1 MSFLARKHLL
11 FNNFQSLVYI
21 NRELLIHS
29 LLRFIE
35 IWKDVTR
42 LIIRGQIN
50 NGYIIN
56 ITKILSS
63 VLSRFHHISYHEAF
77 YRNETSHRNRVVKFL
92 ECFHRLLLP
101 FCIRVISP
109 RKQSL
114 SRSYVRPSH
123 NYEFQLA
130 RLHSFFAGNPQ
141 TCIIRHGH

>member
-1 MSFLARKHLL
+1 MARKHLL

-21 NRELLIHS
+21 QREFLIYS

-42 LIIRGQIN
+42 LIIRQ
-50 NGYIIN
+50 
-56 ITKILSS
+56 ITKTLLS
-63 VLSRFHHISYHEAF
+63 VLSRFYHIFYHEAF
-77 YRNETSHRNRVVKFL
+77 YRKETWHWNRVVKFL

-101 FCIRVISP
+101 FCIRVISLS
-109 RKQSL
+109 KQSL
-114 SRSYVRPSH
+114 SWSYVRPSH